1 MPFKDKGM
9 TTKDQ
14 QNQPVRVVST
24 ASGNDMDVASIPTP
38 NKEDFVETEKVDL
51 SSIEEQE
58 ISKTA
63 QAVKGVEP
71 DQYVGFS
78 KGQPLSKINARD
90 LDNFMASSVIAR
102 PVRLPSKL
110 NARSKDPN
118 WRLRWVEFKAEDGR
132 RYSDCLEMGFV
143 NASKDDV
150 VGLQVKINS
159 DGTIKADDL
168 ILMKIQTEVI
178 NGYLKHNALK
188 AMKMVSKTGV
198 KQMAQSEGNKILR
211 EGAMLYDENDLRHK
225 DQNRRASYGEYRDKL
240 EIF

>member
-1 MPFKDKGM
+1 MPFEKKDKAM

-14 QNQPVRVVST
+14 INKRVRVVST

-38 NKEDFVETEKVDL
+38 NKDEFEETQAVDFSSLEDQ
-51 SSIEEQE
+51 QE
-58 ISKTA
+58 VPATA

-71 DQYVGFS
+71 DNYVGFS
-78 KGQPLSKINARD
+78 KGQPLNKINARD
-90 LDNFMASSVIAR
+90 LDDFMAASVIAR

-150 VGLQVKINS
+150 VGLQVKVNS

-198 KQMAQSEGNKILR
+198 KQMAQAEGQKILQQ
-211 EGAMLYDENDLRHK
+211 GAEEHGRK
-225 DQNRRASYGEYRDKL
+225 VPYRDYADKIS
-240 EIF
+240 IF